1 MLIALAPIAIFLIG
15 WTMVDILRQ
24 NILMKYKVVFIVGLL
39 VLLLVGVVIYYC
51 VVRRLIREGR
61 FVS

>member
-24 NILMKYKVVFIVGLL
+24 NILMKYKVAFIIGLL

-51 VVRRLIREGR
+51 IVRRLIREGR

>member
-24 NILMKYKVVFIVGLL
+24 NILMKYKVAFIVGL
-39 VLLLVGVVIYYC
+39 C
-51 VVRRLIREGR
+51 FPEKC
-61 FVS
+61 

>member
-24 NILMKYKVVFIVGLL
+24 NILMKYKVAFIVGLL

-51 VVRRLIREGR
+51 IVRRLIREGR
-61 FVS
+61 LVS